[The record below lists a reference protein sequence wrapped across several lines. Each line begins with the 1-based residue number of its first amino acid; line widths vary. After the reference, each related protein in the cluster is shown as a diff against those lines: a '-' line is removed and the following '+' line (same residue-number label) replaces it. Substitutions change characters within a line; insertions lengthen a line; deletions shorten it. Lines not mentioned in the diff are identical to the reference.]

1 MIEISNIGKLPFSK
15 IYIPTISLFFIIIYY
30 LIISTIFIVYS
41 IYSAKNP
48 IWTQIRAK
56 NLIAIVKM
64 KFRTNKKYIKRFVI
78 IILIIIFVINKIPK
92 DLKMY
97 FVDVG
102 QGDSTFI
109 VTPNNQV
116 ILIDGGGNQNYNVG
130 KNTLLPYIL
139 DRGYNSID
147 FMIVSHFDNDHV
159 RRTFIFNE

>member
-1 MIEISNIGKLPFSK
+1 
-15 IYIPTISLFFIIIYY
+15 
-30 LIISTIFIVYS
+30 
-41 IYSAKNP
+41 
-48 IWTQIRAK
+48 
-56 NLIAIVKM
+56 M

-159 RRTFIFNE
+159 RRTFIFNEWN